1 MNHLTATLVLGEGLG
16 TFHKLTHR
24 SFTSST
30 AGTRT
35 LSHGHPVGSVSVSQS
50 QARFIIIQV
59 PELEPVATH
68 YLPLRRYTHLQQ
80 YVVWESQASLTL
92 QSKLKMTKCKI
103 FALIRS
109 LPLVPFLTRDC
120 SRKTPTMLVPCKFYI
135 RHPIQECSPTT
146 KKLHATSCFTAAIPT
161 MAEEKNSLCC
171 KAAPMEKS
179 ENVTILSFTTMVSIG
194 SGLAVT
200 QGALGKPRFSM
211 LNSTPDPKGWL
222 GNGQVSRTASHPLTP
237 AGTAH
242 CDFIT
247 TFKTKQ
253 PISSA
258 TDKGYCNVLICLFL
272 TPTAHFPSG
281 CWKVTWPHQVT
292 PVGAIAGAEW
302 RGAQTSFLP
311 PPLSLS
317 LDSLRLF
324 FLIPLILSFLFLPPP
339 VLFF

>member
-1 MNHLTATLVLGEGLG
+1 
-16 TFHKLTHR
+16 
-24 SFTSST
+24 
-30 AGTRT
+30 
-35 LSHGHPVGSVSVSQS
+35 
-50 QARFIIIQV
+50 
-59 PELEPVATH
+59 
-68 YLPLRRYTHLQQ
+68 
-80 YVVWESQASLTL
+80 
-92 QSKLKMTKCKI
+92 
-103 FALIRS
+103 
-109 LPLVPFLTRDC
+109 
-120 SRKTPTMLVPCKFYI
+120 
-135 RHPIQECSPTT
+135 
-146 KKLHATSCFTAAIPT
+146 
-161 MAEEKNSLCC
+161 
-171 KAAPMEKS
+171 
-179 ENVTILSFTTMVSIG
+179 MVSIG

-237 AGTAH
+237 AGTTH

-258 TDKGYCNVLICLFL
+258 TDKGHCNVFICLFL